1 MRSRDSAHRNQGFTV
16 VECLIAGVIL
26 AMFAAALAGT
36 TAQSTR
42 AATRAQDHRQAA
54 EWLDTVLTRIDM
66 IGPSRLS
73 LEGPVQG
80 SLDDRF
86 SWSVTIDNDAI
97 YPDLYLISAV
107 VSYNGND
114 GRPARV
120 VGHTQLHDPIGRR
133 SITANWEGL

>member
-1 MRSRDSAHRNQGFTV
+1 MRNRVASTQAQGFTI

-26 AMFAAALAGT
+26 ALFAAALAGT

-80 SLDDRF
+80 ALDDRF
-86 SWSVTIDNDAI
+86 NWSVTIDNDAT
-97 YPDLYLISAV
+97 YPDLYLISV
-107 VSYNGND
+107 VVTYRGND

-120 VGHTQLHDPIGRR
+120 VGHTQLHDPVGRR
-133 SITANWEGL
+133 STTANWEDL